1 MGATILL
8 ADDSITIQKVI
19 ELTFAETEHRVVAVG
34 SGRDLLDRVGTLRP
48 DAVLCDVVMPDMN
61 GYDICQTLKSD
72 PATLHIPVVLLT
84 GTFEPFD
91 RSRALAA
98 GCDAIVTKPF
108 EAEELIRT
116 VEELLRRKPQA
127 STVVP
132 AGLEAVGVPEG
143 VPALDFT
150 TTGFERMGVKESVQE
165 PEIPEEG
172 LEFNSTGVDAPPPP
186 VSAGGEDIFAEVAG
200 PVSEPGAGE
209 ELPAAEEVEA
219 GAVEDETFPS
229 TPRPAVHSGVA
240 GAAAQEV
247 DGGEE
252 APWSPSGDRWSPD
265 DVATEAPVTGDEP
278 AVAAPPPWEEE
289 ETVIAPPSVITHGPA
304 APAPPPPEAASEPVA
319 AAMTPPAIPASP
331 VAAPG
336 RAVTTLSEE
345 EIERIAHKVLERATP
360 LLERIAWE
368 VIPDMAEMLVR
379 KRIRELEAA
388 AELEA

>member
-34 SGRDLLDRVGTLRP
+34 SGRDLLDRVGTLNP

-116 VEELLRRKPQA
+116 VEDLLRRKPQA
-127 STVVP
+127 STTVP

-150 TTGFERMGVKESVQE
+150 TTGFERMGVKESSLV

-172 LEFNSTGVDAPPPP
+172 LEFSSTGVVAPPLPASP
-186 VSAGGEDIFAEVAG
+186 VSDDIFAEEQVPA
-200 PVSEPGAGE
+200 PGTAE
-209 ELPAAEEVEA
+209 ELPLAEEMEV
-219 GAVEDETFPS
+219 GTVEDETFPS
-229 TPRPAVHSGVA
+229 GPRPLRQVPEEPRVEADEFAGGEEETILEPARDEVAAFSGAAPPVA
-240 GAAAQEV
+240 EKPAEAAAQ
-247 DGGEE
+247 DFEE
-252 APWSPSGDRWSPD
+252 RM
-265 DVATEAPVTGDEP
+265 VAEPV
-278 AVAAPPPWEEE
+278 AVAA
-289 ETVIAPPSVITHGPA
+289 V
-304 APAPPPPEAASEPVA
+304 ASLV
-319 AAMTPPAIPASP
+319 T
-331 VAAPG
+331 G
-336 RAVTTLSEE
+336 RLSDD
-345 EIERIAHKVLERATP
+345 EIDRIAHKVLELATP
-360 LLERIAWE
+360 LIERIAWE
-368 VIPDMAEMLVR
+368 VLPDMAEMLVR
-379 KRIRELEAA
+379 RRIRELEEA
-388 AELEA
+388 AEQET

>member
-34 SGRDLLDRVGTLRP
+34 SGRDLLDRIGTLNP
-48 DAVLCDVVMPDMN
+48 DAVLCDVVMPDTN

-127 STVVP
+127 STTLP

-150 TTGFERMGVKESVQE
+150 TTGFERMGVKEPNYE
-165 PEIPEEG
+165 PDIPDEG
-172 LEFNSTGVDAPPPP
+172 LEFSSTGVVAAPARVPP
-186 VSAGGEDIFAEVAG
+186 ATEDIFAEEEV
-200 PVSEPGAGE
+200 PVSPPGMGE
-209 ELPAAEEVEA
+209 ELPAAEELEV

-229 TPRPAVHSGVA
+229 GPQPLPDAEQPFAAADEPEIEEASTSAPAGVEEVAA
-240 GAAAQEV
+240 GAGSR
-247 DGGEE
+247 DFI
-252 APWSPSGDRWSPD
+252 
-265 DVATEAPVTGDEP
+265 DEP
-278 AVAAPPPWEEE
+278 AVAAAQDFEER
-289 ETVIAPPSVITHGPA
+289 TVAEPA
-304 APAPPPPEAASEPVA
+304 VVA
-319 AAMTPPAIPASP
+319 AAASL
-331 VAAPG
+331 VTG
-336 RAVTTLSEE
+336 RLSDD
-345 EIERIAHKVLERATP
+345 EIDRIAHRVLDLAAPLIERV
-360 LLERIAWE
+360 AWE
-368 VIPDMAEMLVR
+368 VLPDMAEMLVR
-379 KRIRELEAA
+379 KRIRELEEA
-388 AELEA
+388 AEQET